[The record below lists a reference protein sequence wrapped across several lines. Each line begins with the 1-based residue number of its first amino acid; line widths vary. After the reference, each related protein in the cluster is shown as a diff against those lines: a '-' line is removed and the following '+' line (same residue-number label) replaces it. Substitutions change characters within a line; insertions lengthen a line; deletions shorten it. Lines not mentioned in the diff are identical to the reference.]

1 MSYNI
6 ILTPFFERES
16 KKLSKKYPSLQKD
29 LKTIID
35 LLNENPKSGESI
47 GNNCYKI
54 RMSISSK
61 NKGKSGGA
69 RIITHI
75 RFINEEI
82 FLLSIY
88 DKSALSNIA
97 EEKLLDRIK
106 SIKTTSHDQ

>member
-6 ILTPFFERES
+6 NFTPFFEREF
-16 KKLSKKYPSLQKD
+16 KKLLKKHSSLKKD
-29 LKTIID
+29 LETVIN
-35 LLNENPKSGESI
+35 LLNENPRSGESI

-69 RIITHI
+69 RVITHV

-88 DKSALSNIA
+88 DKSSLSTIA
-97 EEKLLDRIK
+97 EEQLLIRIK
-106 SIKTTSHDQ
+106 SLR